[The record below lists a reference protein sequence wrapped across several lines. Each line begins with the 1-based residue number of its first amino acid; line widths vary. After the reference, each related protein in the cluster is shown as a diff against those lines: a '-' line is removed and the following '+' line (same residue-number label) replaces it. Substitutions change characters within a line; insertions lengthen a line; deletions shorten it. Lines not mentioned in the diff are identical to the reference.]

1 MLLRRGVIALRPK
14 TSDPTTCKFVM
25 PLTLFQLVG
34 SIMTVLYMVSSLNM
48 KLLEPANS
56 LLYGRAATGI
66 DS

>member
-1 MLLRRGVIALRPK
+1 
-14 TSDPTTCKFVM
+14 M

-56 LLYGRAATGI
+56 LLYGPAATGI